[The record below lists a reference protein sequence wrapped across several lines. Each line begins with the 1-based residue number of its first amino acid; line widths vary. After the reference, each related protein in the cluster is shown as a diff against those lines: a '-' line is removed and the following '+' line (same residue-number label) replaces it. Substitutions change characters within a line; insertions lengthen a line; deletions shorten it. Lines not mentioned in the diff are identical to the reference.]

1 MKSLIGRLGRSAR
14 PPYMAATSLTLLL
27 LLISAA
33 PAFSAGITFRNEHKI
48 PIIVQS
54 ATVVNNMV
62 RRGAPLLIYP
72 GKIARELNLKAGGIQ
87 GRRPCL
93 PRRLPFAAQ
102 SVPGCSRSPTHSL
115 SPRLAAVRRTAWLRA
130 APPVHGWRGLHSALA
145 VCTLSR

>member
-1 MKSLIGRLGRSAR
+1 MKSLIGRLVGRSAR

-72 GKIARELNLKAGGIQ
+72 GKIARELNLKAGDRVITVYDGRQPTRILYQ
-87 GRRPCL
+87 GPPPVAFKGEDLVFRVVCPL
-93 PRRLPFAAQ
+93 PRNPFRVVLVHLPT
-102 SVPGCSRSPTHSL
+102 P
-115 SPRLAAVRRTAWLRA
+115 
-130 APPVHGWRGLHSALA
+130 
-145 VCTLSR
+145 